1 MSPLK
6 KGINFRPRNVL
17 LHRSAADA
25 SLHRLSAA
33 CWHSANGDPGKDS
46 AVMAAAVEIQVSA
59 FCANMS
65 SGSLALPLGR
75 GSRAAQG
82 IVERDQGFF
91 ERSMTLLQVQW
102 RARICTSSSPLQQQF
117 QNSFAGGGGPQR
129 ERRVRPPASSIPVF
143 AGAQHAACGALRRA
157 LGQFARRRT
166 ESHC

>member
-6 KGINFRPRNVL
+6 KGINFRPRNGL

-59 FCANMS
+59 LCANNMC

-91 ERSMTLLQVQW
+91 ERSMTLLQV
-102 RARICTSSSPLQQQF
+102 
-117 QNSFAGGGGPQR
+117 
-129 ERRVRPPASSIPVF
+129 
-143 AGAQHAACGALRRA
+143 
-157 LGQFARRRT
+157 
-166 ESHC
+166 